1 MNRIS
6 NLPSPQFVDVA
17 FRSPANWTAVG
28 FLALLGGLHLSIAG
42 PALLDG
48 RWEGYLSLLLGVL
61 FLMAAAMAAAFRYEV
76 AMLAS
81 VRQVR
86 IRTGISRARTERFVP
101 FEIIHGVRLT
111 LTCGPKRME
120 PRIELLCPIE
130 DIKLPPTRV
139 PRQEA
144 LLMAIMLNVPLI
156 KVSEE
161 GNPQP
166 TRKRTATIKRERMTN
181 DQTPLQDPHGF

>member
-1 MNRIS
+1 MSRIDRLS
-6 NLPSPQFVDVA
+6 EPQFVDVV

-28 FLALLGGLHLSIAG
+28 FLALLGGLHLSIAV
-42 PALLDG
+42 PTLMEG
-48 RWEGYLSLLLGVL
+48 RWEGYLSLLLGGL
-61 FLMAAAMAAAFRYEV
+61 FLMAAGVVSAFRYEV

-81 VRQVR
+81 SRQVR
-86 IRTGISRARTERFVP
+86 MRTGVGRLRSERFVP

-111 LTCGPKRME
+111 LACGRRRTE

-130 DIKLPPTRV
+130 DIELPPTHV

-144 LLMAIMLNVPLI
+144 LLLAIMLNVPLI

-161 GNPQP
+161 GNP
-166 TRKRTATIKRERMTN
+166 RVAANEKIVAN
-181 DQTPLQDPHGF
+181 